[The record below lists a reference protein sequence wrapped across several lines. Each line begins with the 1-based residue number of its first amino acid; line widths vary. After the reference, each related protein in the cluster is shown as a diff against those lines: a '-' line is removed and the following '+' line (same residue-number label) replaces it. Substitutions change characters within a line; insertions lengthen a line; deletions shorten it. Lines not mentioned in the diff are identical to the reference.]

1 VLRLLSMAEN
11 VAPSDIQ
18 RFEPARYLSSG
29 SSFRCF
35 AFALIFL
42 VSSISVYTDNTIVQ
56 PRLGDQKNAHKAAS
70 LKRNATAALIRS
82 GDTLAYYKGFITR
95 NQAIAALPWASSVD
109 HLVFHEPDLP
119 SSHINHLRVNSG
131 NLSLSFVDV
140 GKTFKSA
147 KRRDAAARRKLVGRP
162 GGKALKGEC
171 EPTDLSE
178 QYPLGYK
185 AMCWFWYSQVLS
197 YTHAYDF
204 VLRVDDDCFLHPNS
218 PWPRGNTAPVSS
230 FVSSNAAKYR
240 RPAPLPPPPSSFT
253 LLKLGST
260 TLASTPLGIA
270 AKQAA
275 KSWVQHVSKGH
286 SLRHSL
292 RGGDDARST
301 KQLVESETTT
311 VDTPTTRNA
320 TITSSSSHSSSST
333 ERNSAS
339 ASISSASSNISN
351 ISSAS
356 RGKSEDKS
364 ASRGKSEDKS
374 ASRGKSEG
382 DLGGGRGWRRARSR
396 KSHSSRRSSSSSSSR
411 RMRDSGGSKGKGGV
425 GVSQGGGSRAGEVEG
440 KSFAELAA
448 HQLKRWALGG
458 GGQWTVGGGGEE
470 ESSGG
475 STLLPGVSAAVDIPM
490 DNPNVTVGM
499 RKLFRSIGDD
509 LGNPTRFPFEWAH
522 PYTNVFLYNAKLLRS
537 DPRLELVFSEVR
549 RSGCIWLNRWG
560 DMPLWGATRE
570 VLGWPL
576 GELEGMRYFHGTH
589 GKVVEPGMEWS

>member
-1 VLRLLSMAEN
+1 MAEN

-356 RGKSEDKS
+356 RGKSE
-364 ASRGKSEDKS
+364 
-374 ASRGKSEG
+374 G

-396 KSHSSRRSSSSSSSR
+396 KSHSSRRSSSSNSRNQRSGRRTSTHGEWIDDGSLAEKCTPNAPAGSATAKPIANAAEPIVGGTEPKPVATATSASSSASFR
-411 RMRDSGGSKGKGGV
+411 
-425 GVSQGGGSRAGEVEG
+425 QG
-440 KSFAELAA
+440 
-448 HQLKRWALGG
+448 
-458 GGQWTVGGGGEE
+458 VGGGGAKRVVEIGCKVL
-470 ESSGG
+470 SSGRG
-475 STLLPGVSAAVDIPM
+475 
-490 DNPNVTVGM
+490 
-499 RKLFRSIGDD
+499 RKRSRESGCRCRCWCRCLVRAWSFRSGDR
-509 LGNPTRFPFEWAH
+509 TASKQH
-522 PYTNVFLYNAKLLRS
+522 PPPCSA
-537 DPRLELVFSEVR
+537 VR
-549 RSGCIWLNRWG
+549 RNGRRERRGRRRRGREGGGRRRGRRW
-560 DMPLWGATRE
+560 
-570 VLGWPL
+570 
-576 GELEGMRYFHGTH
+576 
-589 GKVVEPGMEWS
+589 